1 MESDL
6 GLMTEATLAAI
17 DSVSEVFV
25 RSRFCIASATA
36 RAHAYVRVQ
45 GLLVVSV
52 VSYLCMSV
60 CNPSM

>member
-25 RSRFCIASATA
+25 RSRFCIASPTA

-45 GLLVVSV
+45 GLQWFL
-52 VSYLCMSV
+52 
-60 CNPSM
+60 

>member
-25 RSRFCIASATA
+25 RSHFCIASATA

-45 GLLVVSV
+45 GLQWFL
-52 VSYLCMSV
+52 
-60 CNPSM
+60 